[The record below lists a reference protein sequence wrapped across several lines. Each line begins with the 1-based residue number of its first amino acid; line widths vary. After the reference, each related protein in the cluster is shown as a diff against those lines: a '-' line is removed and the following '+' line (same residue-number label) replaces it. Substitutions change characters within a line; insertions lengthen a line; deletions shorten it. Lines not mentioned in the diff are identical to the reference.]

1 MTTHTV
7 VGAQVGGG
15 LLSATNPFNS
25 VRRSLIAAF
34 GILVLILVTVVAGS
48 AWLVREYQRDTAVME
63 EKADTALLIQGA
75 ESHVGTA
82 GLMLQRFAI
91 DGDQAW
97 LSEIL
102 TSADAAGRNLIT
114 VGERETAAN
123 DTEDLARL
131 QAIDTTGN
139 SLRSGLEQ
147 VIGLRAAGDA
157 TGAMI
162 TLDTMVGPFREYR
175 ADLRAAA
182 DDELAE
188 VAAVQADVQR
198 SGDLAF
204 WLLVTSGVV
213 GLAVG
218 GAVSALIARS
228 ILRPLASLEQTAKTA
243 STGDMSVR
251 AAASGPRELA
261 KVGEALNHMMDTVEQ
276 RTEEIRLSNE
286 ELRERNRQL
295 LEARTQAASDGL
307 TGLLNHRK
315 FHQKIREVVEEAE
328 KNNDPVGV
336 IMLDVDNFKQV
347 NDNLGHL
354 KGDELLRE
362 LASTIAEVAGQ
373 DNGYRY
379 GGDEFSVLL
388 AGSDHNKTRE
398 TAERLL
404 AAVTERGAGGDT
416 ITVSLG
422 VAAYPEVAGTAE
434 ELIYRADMALNWAKS
449 SGKNQ
454 VGDWH
459 SLIGRKETEP
469 GDGADPLKAA
479 SNRR

>member
-1 MTTHTV
+1 MTTQAV
-7 VGAQVGGG
+7 VQAPARRGVLFIG
-15 LLSATNPFNS
+15 NPINS
-25 VRRSLIAAF
+25 VRKGLVAGF
-34 GILVLILVTVVAGS
+34 GLLVLILVAVVAGS
-48 AWLVREYQRDTAVME
+48 AWLVREYQSDTALME

-91 DGDQAW
+91 DGDQEW
-97 LSEIL
+97 LAEIL
-102 TSADAAGRNLIT
+102 TSAEAATRNLDT
-114 VGERETAAN
+114 VRAREAAAN

-131 QAIDTTGN
+131 QAIDTNGD
-139 SLRSGLEQ
+139 SLRSSLEQ
-147 VIGLRAAGDA
+147 VIGLRAAGDT

-162 TLDTMVGPFREYR
+162 TLDTMVGPFRDFR
-175 ADLRAAA
+175 ADLRGAA

-204 WLLVTSGVV
+204 WLLVTSGLLGVTV
-213 GLAVG
+213 GVAVAG
-218 GAVSALIARS
+218 LIARS
-228 ILRPLASLEQTAKTA
+228 ILRPLTSLETTANTA
-243 STGDMSVR
+243 SKGDMSVR
-251 AAASGPRELA
+251 APVAVPREFA
-261 KVGEALNHMMDTVEQ
+261 KVGESLNHMMDTVGE
-276 RTEEIRLSNE
+276 RTEELRLSNE

-295 LEARTQAASDGL
+295 LEARTQAASDAL

-315 FHQKIREVVEEAE
+315 FHQRIREVVAEAE
-328 KNNDPVGV
+328 TSGDPVGL

-347 NDNLGHL
+347 NDTLGHL

-373 DNGYRY
+373 DNSYRY

-388 AGSDHNKTRE
+388 AGSDHQNTRE
-398 TAERLL
+398 TAELL
-404 AAVTERGAGGDT
+404 LHAVTNLTNGGEAM
-416 ITVSLG
+416 TVSLG
-422 VAAYPEVAGTAE
+422 VASYPEVAGNAE

-459 SLIGRKETEP
+459 SLVSRK
-469 GDGADPLKAA
+469 DGKGIPQPIESRATQA
-479 SNRR
+479 

>member
-1 MTTHTV
+1 MAVQTAAGV
-7 VGAQVGGG
+7 QPRAS
-15 LLSATNPFNS
+15 LLSAGNPLNS
-25 VRRSLIAAF
+25 VRKALIAAF
-34 GILVLILVTVVAGS
+34 GLLVLFLVAVVAGS
-48 AWLVREYQRDTAVME
+48 AWLVREYQSNTALME

-91 DGDQAW
+91 DGDQQW

-102 TSADAAGRNLIT
+102 SSAEAAGNNLTT
-114 VGERETAAN
+114 VRERKIAAN
-123 DTEDLARL
+123 DAEDIARL
-131 QAIDTTGN
+131 EAIDINGAG
-139 SLRSGLEQ
+139 LRASLEQ
-147 VIGLRAAGDA
+147 VIGLRAAGDTA
-157 TGAMI
+157 SAMA
-162 TLDTMVGPFREYR
+162 TLDLMVGPFREYR

-188 VAAVQADVQR
+188 VAEVQADVQR

-204 WLLVTSGVV
+204 WLLVISGVLGISV
-213 GLAVG
+213 
-218 GAVSALIARS
+218 GAVISALILRS
-228 ILRPLASLEQTAKTA
+228 ILRPLSSLEATARTA
-243 STGDMSVR
+243 SNGDMSVR
-251 AAASGPRELA
+251 APAYGPSELVR
-261 KVGEALNHMMDTVEQ
+261 VGEALNHMMDTVEQ
-276 RTEEIRLSNE
+276 RTEELRLSNE

-315 FHQKIREVVEEAE
+315 FHQRIREVIGEAQASGE
-328 KNNDPVGV
+328 PVGV
-336 IMLDVDNFKQV
+336 IMIDVDNFKQV

-388 AGSDHNKTRE
+388 PGLDHDGTRKA
-398 TAERLL
+398 AERLL
-404 AAVTERGAGGDT
+404 DAVTRQNSGADGVT
-416 ITVSLG
+416 ISLG
-422 VAAYPEVAGTAE
+422 IASLPEVASNAE

-459 SLIGRKETEP
+459 SLIGRR
-469 GDGADPLKAA
+469 DGENADEISAGTSP
-479 SNRR
+479 NRG